1 MTKRNKPHPQ
11 QLLVEGMNDFHVI
24 CALCEKYN
32 VPETFCI
39 PRPDKRK
46 TQGVEPLLLS
56 LPIILKDVNLQ
67 TLGIVVDADQD
78 LQARWQGISD
88 KLKSVGYDNIPKNT
102 CAEGWIYEQNELP
115 KIGVWIMP
123 NNQLIGELEDFIA
136 YLIPDDDQL
145 KDKANEIL
153 DELEKLE
160 INGYNKD
167 DRSKAFIHTWLAW
180 QKEPGRPMGLSIT
193 ANVLKYDNEIIQAF
207 INWLNKLYQ

>member
-88 KLKSVGYDNIPKNT
+88 KLKSVGYDNIPKNPYP
-102 CAEGWIYEQNELP
+102 EGLIYEQQELP

-123 NNQLIGELEDFIA
+123 NNKLTGELEDFVS
-136 YLIPDDDQL
+136 YLISDDDQL
-145 KDKANEIL
+145 QLKAKEIL
-153 DELEKLE
+153 DKIERLD
-160 INGYNKD
+160 INRYTKE
-167 DRSKAFIHTWLAW
+167 DRGKAFIHTWLAW
-180 QKEPGRPMGLSIT
+180 QEKPGMPMGQPIT